1 MSKLLDTTPG
11 SVMKKMLDYINYRI
25 INDRKNKKEKDKM
38 KTYKIVIH
46 DPNKVDLDND
56 KFTKQS
62 TIFED
67 YKEFNSRH
75 ELKEWLLD
83 YVEIIEMI

>member
-1 MSKLLDTTPG
+1 
-11 SVMKKMLDYINYRI
+11 
-25 INDRKNKKEKDKM
+25 M
-38 KTYKIVIH
+38 KTFKIVIH

-56 KFTKQS
+56 KFTKHS
-62 TIFED
+62 TIFEE
-67 YKEFNSRH
+67 YKEFKSRH

>member
-1 MSKLLDTTPG
+1 
-11 SVMKKMLDYINYRI
+11 
-25 INDRKNKKEKDKM
+25 M
-38 KTYKIVIH
+38 KTFKIVIH

-56 KFTKQS
+56 KFTKNS

-67 YKEFNSRH
+67 YKEFKSCH

>member
-1 MSKLLDTTPG
+1 MITF
-11 SVMKKMLDYINYRI
+11 
-25 INDRKNKKEKDKM
+25 
-38 KTYKIVIH
+38 KIVLH
-46 DPNKVDLDND
+46 DTNKVDLDND
-56 KFTKQS
+56 KFTKNS

-67 YKEFNSRH
+67 YKEFKSRH

>member
-1 MSKLLDTTPG
+1 
-11 SVMKKMLDYINYRI
+11 
-25 INDRKNKKEKDKM
+25 M
-38 KTYKIVIH
+38 KTYKIIIH
-46 DPNKVDLDND
+46 DTNKVDLDND

-67 YKEFNSRH
+67 YKEFDSRH

-83 YVEIIEMI
+83 YVEIIEMIQKGERMKDKKNTDLAKWNKEKQVYEQEKKFTNSR

>member
-1 MSKLLDTTPG
+1 
-11 SVMKKMLDYINYRI
+11 
-25 INDRKNKKEKDKM
+25 M

-83 YVEIIEMI
+83 YVEIIEMIQKG